1 MYVIE
6 YYVLRA
12 EDTINTE
19 IKNVIV
25 KVKVNATLFYKLIL
39 YVTKWVLSLDI
50 NFLLWLIIGVGSF
63 DEEAVDT
70 YHVHLRHFQK
80 DQYRNKNQLCHFLS

>member
-39 YVTKWVLSLDI
+39 YVTK
-50 NFLLWLIIGVGSF
+50 
-63 DEEAVDT
+63 
-70 YHVHLRHFQK
+70 
-80 DQYRNKNQLCHFLS
+80 